1 MMQHL
6 SQWLRDDGKVHR
18 TMWIKQIDQN
28 DSLSKKALRSQRAL
42 REVNKESELVLFLSG
57 LGMGIFFLLSYLNGH
72 LGFPLDDSWIHQTY
86 ARNLAEFG
94 EFSFIPGQPSAG
106 STSPLWTGVLAI
118 GYQLHLPHLTWTFLM
133 GWLSL
138 SLVALMGMILA
149 RRLSGNMGAGGL
161 WIGGFLALEWHL
173 LWASASGMET
183 LLYSGVIL
191 SVFVLLFSLRVHWF
205 WAGLLIGVS
214 IWLRP
219 DGLTLMGPLGWVIF
233 FTIDNWRERL
243 RSLAVSLAGILIGL
257 LPYLAFNQWLAG
269 SPWPNTFSAKQTE
282 YAGLQALPLFVRLWE
297 QFQLPLIGAGAI
309 LAPGILYFIV
319 YSARQ
324 RNWAHFAALLWAI
337 GFMGI
342 YAWRLPV
349 TYQHGRYI
357 MPVMPVLFV
366 LGLLGLYHFV
376 ISHPQRIAW
385 VVSRAWLVSLVLVQL
400 TFLFLG
406 ARAYARD
413 VAWIQ
418 TEMVQAADWIAEN
431 TQPDDLIAAHD
442 IGALGYFS
450 ERDILDLAGLIS
462 PEVIPFI
469 KDEMRLAEYL
479 DQKQVD
485 YLMTFPSW
493 YPFLANEKNRVYF
506 TGSVTVFG
514 TEPMTIYKWRP
525 E

>member
-1 MMQHL
+1 MIVPL
-6 SQWLRDDGKVHR
+6 SRWLRDNK
-18 TMWIKQIDQN
+18 
-28 DSLSKKALRSQRAL
+28 
-42 REVNKESELVLFLSG
+42 KESSFILLLPL
-57 LGMGIFFLLSYLNGH
+57 LGMGVFLLTSYLNGH

-118 GYQLHLPHLTWTFLM
+118 GYLLHLPYLTWTFLM

-138 SLVALMGMILA
+138 CLVALMGMVFA
-149 RRLSGNMGAGGL
+149 RRVSGNLRAGGL
-161 WIGGFLALEWHL
+161 WIGLFLATEWHL

-191 SVFVLLFSLRVHWF
+191 CVFVLLYNPRVHWF
-205 WAGLLIGVS
+205 GAGLLIGIS

-219 DGLTLMGPLGWVIF
+219 DGLTLIGPLGWVIYF
-233 FTIDNWRERL
+233 SVGEWRDRL
-243 RSLAVSLAGILIGL
+243 RSLAISLAGILIGL
-257 LPYLAFNQWLAG
+257 LPYMAFNQWLAG

-282 YAGLQALPLFVRLWE
+282 YATLQALPFFVRLWE
-297 QFQLPLIGAGAI
+297 QIQLPLIGAGVL
-309 LAPGILYFIV
+309 LAPGILYFII
-319 YSARQ
+319 YTARKRYWAQFSA
-324 RNWAHFAALLWAI
+324 FLWVI
-337 GFMGI
+337 GFMSI

-366 LGLLGLYHFV
+366 IGMLGIYHFIV
-376 ISHPQRIAW
+376 NQRQPKAW
-385 VVSRAWLVSLVLVQL
+385 VVSRAWLISMGLVQL
-400 TFLFLG
+400 AFIFFG
-406 ARAYARD
+406 ARAYAKD

-418 TEMVQAADWIAEN
+418 TEMVQAANWIAEN

-450 ERDILDLAGLIS
+450 ERNILDLAGLIS
-462 PEVIPFI
+462 PEVIPFM
-469 KDEMRLAEYL
+469 KDETRLVEYL

-493 YPFLANEKNRVYF
+493 YPVLVNERDRVYF
-506 TGSVTVFG
+506 TDGETVFR
-514 TEPMTIYKWRP
+514 TEPMEIYKWRP

>member
-1 MMQHL
+1 MIVPL
-6 SQWLRDDGKVHR
+6 SRWLRDNK
-18 TMWIKQIDQN
+18 
-28 DSLSKKALRSQRAL
+28 
-42 REVNKESELVLFLSG
+42 KESSLILLLSL
-57 LGMGIFFLLSYLNGH
+57 LGMGSFLLASYLNGH

-118 GYQLHLPHLTWTFLM
+118 GYLLHLPYLTWTFLM

-138 SLVALMGMILA
+138 CLVAFIGMVFA
-149 RRLSGNMGAGGL
+149 RRVSGNLRAGGL
-161 WIGGFLALEWHL
+161 WIGLFLATEWHL

-191 SVFVLLFSLRVHWF
+191 CVFVLLYSPRMHWF

-219 DGLTLMGPLGWVIF
+219 DGLTLIGPLGWVIY
-233 FTIDNWRERL
+233 FTVSDWRDRL
-243 RSLAVSLAGILIGL
+243 RSLAISLAGILIGL
-257 LPYLAFNQWLAG
+257 LPYMAFNQWLSG
-269 SPWPNTFSAKQTE
+269 SLWPNTFSAKQTE
-282 YAGLQALPLFVRLWE
+282 YTILQGLPFFVRLWE
-297 QFQLPLIGAGAI
+297 QIQLPLIGAGAL
-309 LAPGILYFIV
+309 LAPGILYFIL
-319 YSARQ
+319 YTTQ
-324 RNWAHFAALLWAI
+324 KRNWAQFAAFLWVI

-366 LGLLGLYHFV
+366 IGILGIYHFIV
-376 ISHPQRIAW
+376 NHRQPKAW
-385 VVSRAWLVSLVLVQL
+385 VVSRAWLISLGLVQL
-400 TFLFLG
+400 AFIFLG
-406 ARAYARD
+406 ARAYAKD

-418 TEMVQAADWIAEN
+418 TEMVQAANWIAEN

-462 PEVIPFI
+462 PEVIPFM
-469 KDEMRLAEYL
+469 KDETRLVEYL
-479 DQKQVD
+479 DQMQVD

-493 YPFLANEKNRVYF
+493 YPFLVNERNRVYF
-506 TGSVTVFG
+506 TGGETVFG
-514 TEPMTIYKWRP
+514 TEPMEIYKWRP